1 MPDITR
7 HARTEP
13 RGAMAFAD
21 GVGLPTHLFW
31 GFVGTLVFMIGDG
44 VESGYLSK
52 FLVGRHFDEHAVAL
66 LFTIYGVTAS
76 VAAWL
81 SGAMSDA
88 FGSRRV
94 MMAGLAI
101 WVVFQVCFLAVAI
114 PSHSYR
120 LVLLFYALRG
130 FGYPLFA
137 FGFLV
142 WIVETTPSHRLGSGV
157 GWFWFAFTG
166 GLPTLGTLF
175 ARFAIPSVG
184 AYATFW
190 AALAVVCLGG
200 AIALLGVR
208 DPHGAR
214 GARAGASLGA
224 TLLSGLSVG
233 WTHKKVGIGCIVRAI
248 NTAPEFG
255 FLVFM
260 PIYFTAELHFSL
272 SSWLNVLFFTYA
284 SNIVWNLLFGV
295 IGDRIGWRRTVTIF
309 GGIGSAIS
317 TMAFYYVPTLFGPSH
332 GLLAVLAGT
341 FYGAT
346 LAGYVP
352 LSALMPSLAPEEKGS
367 AMSLLNLGAGASVW
381 VGPGIVWAFQ
391 GLVGVFGIMV
401 IYAAM
406 YVGSAVLAAFMT
418 LPGGDAAQWHDKTR
432 QDKMRQD
439 AAAPR

>member
-1 MPDITR
+1 MPDAMSRAVGDPTSGATR
-7 HARTEP
+7 P
-13 RGAMAFAD
+13 GGMLGLAD
-21 GVGLPTHLFW
+21 RLGLPTHLFW
-31 GFVGTLVFMIGDG
+31 GFVGTLIFMIGDG

-52 FLVGRHFDEHAVAL
+52 YLVGRRFEEHAVAL

-76 VAAWL
+76 LAAWL
-81 SGAMSDA
+81 SGALSDA
-88 FGSRRV
+88 VGPRRV
-94 MMAGLAI
+94 MVAGLAI
-101 WVVFQVCFLAVAI
+101 WVAFQVCFLSVAI
-114 PSHSYR
+114 PSHSYK
-120 LVLLFYALRG
+120 LLLLFYALRG

-166 GLPTLGTLF
+166 GLPTIGTLF
-175 ARFAIPSVG
+175 ARFAVPSIG
-184 AYATFW
+184 AYGTFW

-200 AIALLGVR
+200 LVALVGLR
-208 DPHGAR
+208 DPHGTH
-214 GARAGASLGA
+214 GMRAGSSIAT

-233 WTHKKVGIGCIVRAI
+233 WQHPKVGIGCIVRAI

-260 PIYFTAELHFSL
+260 PIYFTKTLHFSL
-272 SSWLNVLFFTYA
+272 AFWLNVLFFTYA

-295 IGDRIGWRRTVTIF
+295 IGDRFGWRRTVMVF
-309 GGIGSAIS
+309 GGLGSAAS
-317 TMAFYYVPTLFGPSH
+317 TMAFYYVPTLLGPSH
-332 GLLAVLAGT
+332 GLLAILAGA

-381 VGPGIVWAFQ
+381 VGPGVVWAFQ
-391 GLVGVFGIMV
+391 GLVGVFGVMV

-406 YVGSAVLAAFMT
+406 YIVSAVLAGLLT
-418 LPGGDAAQWHDKTR
+418 LPGGDAAQWRDGT
-432 QDKMRQD
+432 
-439 AAAPR
+439 AEA

>member
-1 MPDITR
+1 MADASVEVK
-7 HARTEP
+7 ARP
-13 RGAMAFAD
+13 MGAMALAD
-21 GVGLPTHLFW
+21 RAGIPTHLFW
-31 GFVGTLVFMIGDG
+31 GFVGMLVFMIGDG

-52 FLVGRHFDEHAVAL
+52 FLVGRAFDEHAVAL

-76 VAAWL
+76 IAAWL
-81 SGAMSDA
+81 SGALSDA
-88 FGSRRV
+88 VGPRRV
-94 MMAGLAI
+94 MVTGLAI
-101 WVVFQVCFLAVAI
+101 WVAFQVGFLAVGI

-120 LVLLFYALRG
+120 LLLLFYALRG

-142 WIVETTPSHRLGSGV
+142 WIVETTPSRRLGSGV

-175 ARFAIPSVG
+175 ARFAIPVVG

-208 DPHGAR
+208 DRSGAR
-214 GARAGASLGA
+214 GARATASLGS

-260 PIYFTAELHFSL
+260 PIYFTKTLHFSL
-272 SSWLNVLFFTYA
+272 SFWLNVLFFTYA

-295 IGDRIGWRRTVTIF
+295 IGDWIGWRRTVLIF

-332 GLLAVLAGT
+332 GLLAVLAGV

-381 VGPGIVWAFQ
+381 VGPAIVWLFQ
-391 GLVGVFGIMV
+391 GLVGVLGIMV

-406 YVGSAVLAAFMT
+406 YIASAILTGFLT
-418 LPGGDAAQWHDKTR
+418 LPGGDAAQW
-432 QDKMRQD
+432 QDEGAR
-439 AAAPR
+439 R